1 MKKYMAAGIVF
12 IGIFVMVLFVGSGFS
27 RRTDVVLTGFSIS
40 EDGSVMTLE
49 AGPAGS
55 MGYIRDMTAKRSG
68 SAVYCSFYTAFGG
81 PNSRIGAEDQFEL
94 EVDDSC
100 TEIYFDRG
108 EGEAALVLQ
117 KDKVTDGWVQKTGKE
132 I

>member
-68 SAVYCSFYTAFGG
+68 SAVL
-81 PNSRIGAEDQFEL
+81 NW
-94 EVDDSC
+94 
-100 TEIYFDRG
+100 
-108 EGEAALVLQ
+108 
-117 KDKVTDGWVQKTGKE
+117 K
-132 I
+132 